1 MAQRIMAARGL
12 PDSPLDAAAAFQ
24 TRHIPAIRASGTG
37 DDCVIVFDHAD
48 HTHNGWRQAM
58 VQELAR
64 EAAPARVNAVAGPDG
79 ALLREVVEYLA
90 SAPGV
95 TGQVLQLD
103 GNLAKVD

>member
-12 PDSPLDAAAAFQ
+12 PDSPLDAAAAFHAN
-24 TRHIPAIRASGTG
+24 HIPAIRASELG
-37 DDCVIVFDHAD
+37 DDCVIVFDQAD
-48 HTHNGWRQAM
+48 HTHTAWRLAM

-64 EAAPARVNAVAGPDG
+64 EAAPARVNAVAGPEG
-79 ALLREVVEYLA
+79 ATLRDVLEYLA
-90 SAPGV
+90 NAPGV